1 MTSKITVA
9 AAVALAAIVAVP
21 SASFAASKTKNSYR
35 DVTNKN
41 SYRDVTKC
49 EGGACTG
56 VNPDRDFINTSR
68 NAQYYRR
75 THKKHKTQPK
85 N

>member
-1 MTSKITVA
+1 MASKITVA
-9 AAVALAAIVAVP
+9 AAIALAAIVAGP
-21 SASFAASKTKNSYR
+21 TASLAASKAKTK
-35 DVTNKN
+35 D

-49 EGGACTG
+49 EGGACTA

-68 NAQYYRR
+68 DAQQYRS

-85 N
+85 K

>member
-21 SASFAASKTKNSYR
+21 SASFAASKAKNSHRY
-35 DVTNKN
+35 
-41 SYRDVTKC
+41 DVTKC
-49 EGGACTG
+49 EGGGCTAL
-56 VNPDRDFINTSR
+56 NPDRDFLNTSR
-68 NAQYYRR
+68 NAQFYRS
-75 THKKHKTQPK
+75 THKKHKAQPK

>member
-1 MTSKITVA
+1 MASKITMA
-9 AAVALAAIVAVP
+9 AAIALAAIVAAP
-21 SASFAASKTKNSYR
+21 SASLAASKAKAK
-35 DVTNKN
+35 D

-49 EGGACTG
+49 EGGACTA

-68 NAQYYRR
+68 NAQYYRS

-85 N
+85 K

>member
-1 MTSKITVA
+1 MASKITMA
-9 AAVALAAIVAVP
+9 AAIALAAIVAVP
-21 SASFAASKTKNSYR
+21 SASFAASKARAKAKAK
-35 DVTNKN
+35 D

-49 EGGACTG
+49 EGGACTA

-68 NAQYYRR
+68 DAQYYRS
-75 THKKHKTQPK
+75 THKKHKTQRK

>member
-1 MTSKITVA
+1 MASKITLA
-9 AAVALAAIVAVP
+9 AAIALAAIVAVP
-21 SASFAASKTKNSYR
+21 SASFATSKARNSHR
-35 DVTNKN
+35 DVTN

-49 EGGACTG
+49 EGGACTA

-68 NAQYYRR
+68 NAQFYRS
-75 THKKHKTQPK
+75 THKKHKTHLK